1 MDNFLKHWFGGFEEA
16 INTMDEESRNGI
28 LAKCGRACSD
38 SYTRQVFLD
47 AIKCARDDA
56 AFFDSLKKTFSELDI
71 QTIEKGSLY
80 EIRYKFCA
88 CDLVKKGFVKTTH
101 LCECSRSSLLYNLES
116 VWGEGNVRV
125 TLVESILAG
134 APCCRLRVGHRPQES
149 TNA

>member
-16 INTMDEESRNGI
+16 IIAMDEESRNSI

-47 AIKCARDDA
+47 AKKEARDDA
-56 AFFDSLKKTFSELDI
+56 AFFNALKKTFSELDI

-88 CDLVKKGFVKTTH
+88 CDLVKKGFVKTPY
-101 LCECSRSSLLYNLES
+101 LCECSRSSLMYNLES
-116 VWGEGNVRV
+116 AWGEGQVRV
-125 TLVESILAG
+125 TLMESILAG
-134 APCCRLRVGHRPQES
+134 APCCRLRVEYILKES
-149 TNA
+149 ADA

>member
-16 INTMDEESRNGI
+16 IVAMDEKSRNSI

-47 AIKCARDDA
+47 AKKGARDDE
-56 AFFDSLKKTFSELDI
+56 AFFAALKKTFSELE
-71 QTIEKGSLY
+71 IETLEQNRLY
-80 EIRYKFCA
+80 EIRYKYCA
-88 CDLVKKGFVKTTH
+88 CDLVKKGFVKTPY
-101 LCECSRSSLLYNLES
+101 LCACSRSSLLYNLES
-116 VWGEGNVRV
+116 AWGEGHVRV

-134 APCCRLRVGHRPQES
+134 APCCRFQVEHIPDES